1 MIIKDLKKILKY
13 YDDEA
18 EVKIIVNTDDV
29 HYNYGFFR
37 RNTEIET
44 EAEAEGDYYN
54 PNTLY
59 IKADVA
65 YGSKEYQKSMTF
77 GNRR

>member
-1 MIIKDLKKILKY
+1 MTIKDLKKILKF
-13 YDDEA
+13 YDEEA

-29 HYNYGFFR
+29 YYNYGFFR

-54 PNTLY
+54 PDTLY
-59 IKADVA
+59 IKADVNA
-65 YGSKEYQKSMTF
+65 SKEYQKKELED
-77 GNRR
+77 N

>member
-1 MIIKDLKKILKY
+1 MTIKNLKRILRY
-13 YDDEA
+13 YDEDA

-54 PNTLY
+54 PDTLY
-59 IKADVA
+59 IKADVNA
-65 YGSKEYQKSMTF
+65 SKEYQKKELEV
-77 GNRR
+77 